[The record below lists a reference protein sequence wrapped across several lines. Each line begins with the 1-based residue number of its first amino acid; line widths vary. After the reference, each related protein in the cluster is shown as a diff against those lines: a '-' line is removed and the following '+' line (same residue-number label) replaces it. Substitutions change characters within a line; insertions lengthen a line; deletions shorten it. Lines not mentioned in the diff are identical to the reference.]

1 MLGRIPIRWPG
12 VRPVQKRGEGCG
24 EVRRSRSRWPDEEG
38 TRRLMGARCRL
49 LSRRVINHNRTARG
63 APWSIPLVHCFSRAR
78 CVQVDDKNIGDLG
91 VFPLDG
97 LVRGKRTYKNILVP
111 GGQVQPLACP
121 SCTAHPPPQSL
132 YSQHLLW
139 QWSSFGA
146 SLRVSMRRELL
157 SCMWKRRVHD
167 VLTFI
172 RHPSYS
178 RRTNL
183 TCL

>member
-1 MLGRIPIRWPG
+1 
-12 VRPVQKRGEGCG
+12 
-24 EVRRSRSRWPDEEG
+24 
-38 TRRLMGARCRL
+38 
-49 LSRRVINHNRTARG
+49 
-63 APWSIPLVHCFSRAR
+63 VHCFSRAR